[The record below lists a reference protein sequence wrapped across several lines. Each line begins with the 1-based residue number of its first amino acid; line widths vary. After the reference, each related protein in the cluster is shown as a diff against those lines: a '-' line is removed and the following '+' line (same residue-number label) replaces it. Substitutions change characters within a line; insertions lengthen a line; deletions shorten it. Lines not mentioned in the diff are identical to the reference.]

1 MIENSE
7 NVIYLFNVCDI
18 NNFLI
23 LNYGAKHNKAK
34 VLPSFKHMYFSE
46 AEFYFSSQAS
56 FEIHPLQGWDPKR
69 EPLAWLPEF
78 PDAYIE
84 TDSLYLQ
91 SSM

>member
-1 MIENSE
+1 MS
-7 NVIYLFNVCDI
+7 IYLFKVCDI
-18 NNFLI
+18 NNLLI

-34 VLPSFKHMYFSE
+34 VLPSFKHIYFSE
-46 AEFYFSSQAS
+46 AQFYFSSQAS
-56 FEIHPLQGWDPKR
+56 FEIHPLQGWDPKH